1 MTVYNIV
8 NTRRKLSL
16 GIVGAVCV
24 LLVGC
29 GGYSRPSRESAEYGD
44 YFFSRWGDDKRFQYF
59 GVNLRGV
66 NHKPP
71 SIEVVLPSGETF
83 NCESVTVES
92 ADKLFHGERETF
104 EVSTLEKPLQKI
116 RYIDGPVKV
125 IFCERAFESLTIQKG
140 GKFRFAGQKEFIVL
154 PISEEKMISLFGKP
168 EIYSRGHGGNP

>member
-1 MTVYNIV
+1 MINRSILVV
-8 NTRRKLSL
+8 VHGLSL

-29 GGYSRPSRESAEYGD
+29 GGYSRPSVVSAEYGD
-44 YFFSRWGDDKRFQYF
+44 YWFSRWGDDKSFDAF

-83 NCESVTVES
+83 NCDSVTVEI
-92 ADKLFHGERETF
+92 AEKIFHGGK
-104 EVSTLEKPLQKI
+104 TLEEPDLGKKL
-116 RYIDGPVKV
+116 RLDVLEDDPVAVVFSEGKFQSV
-125 IFCERAFESLTIQKG
+125 TIQKG

-168 EIYSRGHGGNP
+168 KEYMRSHGGNP